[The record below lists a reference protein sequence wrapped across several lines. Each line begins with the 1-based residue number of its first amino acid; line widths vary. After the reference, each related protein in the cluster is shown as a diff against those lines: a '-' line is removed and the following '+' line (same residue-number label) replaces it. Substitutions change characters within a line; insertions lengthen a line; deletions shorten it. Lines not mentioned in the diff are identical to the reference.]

1 MNKKAWKRKAKKLAR
16 ELAEREE
23 MYITL
28 QDDYIGYTEL
38 YYDLA
43 KLLIRFSA
51 EMMEQAI
58 NDEIARTELVN
69 DTDAEL
75 DDRVE
80 AALADEVI
88 YVHTKGANDLV
99 QVYGICY
106 DISPTD

>member
-43 KLLIRFSA
+43 KLLIRFDA
-51 EMMEQAI
+51 GMLKQAI
-58 NDEIARTELVN
+58 DDEIARTELVN
-69 DTDAEL
+69 DTDAERG
-75 DDRVE
+75 DRIDV
-80 AALADEVI
+80 AI
-88 YVHTKGANDLV
+88 GGDLV
-99 QVYGICY
+99 CMGCSYTIAE
-106 DISPTD
+106 